1 MIIKCFVLMIII
13 MSRPYDHLVTM
24 LSMVIMVIF
33 LSYFEV
39 DCDDLCFSYKLQ
51 NELNKF

>member
-1 MIIKCFVLMIII
+1 MIIMILM
-13 MSRPYDHLVTM
+13 VTM

-39 DCDDLCFSYKLQ
+39 DCDDLAAQHGHKDGMDQLPFII
-51 NELNKF
+51 